1 MERFVRMIFLAGQA
15 VSLRAGSWE
24 AVPMNCG
31 WLEGVCQGREPG
43 TWGGRGILTWAL
55 GAWHRS
61 AEGHQAV
68 SRAHTGASVTIT
80 RAGEGMG
87 EGGPLAR
94 EQRPNGGPKGRAR
107 QRRKSFTGIEGRDEG
122 APFPQKSTSPKPRA
136 TNAKSRERFHARGFC
151 GPDTRQRLLPL
162 LSFEPD
168 GVGSAAAVRLEGK
181 LAVKGGCCQAPIPSR
196 RPALLRMRS
205 MASSFRPLMVRRRSS
220 SWAGS

>member
-1 MERFVRMIFLAGQA
+1 MR
-15 VSLRAGSWE
+15 
-24 AVPMNCG
+24 
-31 WLEGVCQGREPG
+31 
-43 TWGGRGILTWAL
+43 
-55 GAWHRS
+55 
-61 AEGHQAV
+61 
-68 SRAHTGASVTIT
+68 
-80 RAGEGMG
+80 GEGNLFGEKVLPPPDPPTFPKPFISVPDGCRDMKILLALPVLRQGLFVFG
-87 EGGPLAR
+87 EGRSGRVFREDAGCFSCRTGCFPSCWLLGSCSHELAC
-94 EQRPNGGPKGRAR
+94 GVIL
-107 QRRKSFTGIEGRDEG
+107 KST
-122 APFPQKSTSPKPRA
+122 FPQPCA
-136 TNAKSRERFHARGFC
+136 ANAKSRERFHARGFC